1 MLEINVSAQPITF
14 CFNPAQQ
21 AVSGE
26 GFACFVRMD
35 LLQLANARGLQNRKS
50 FDFNG
55 NFNRLVCWC
64 WLNISTTTTICTRLY
79 FYGISSDL

>member
-35 LLQLANARGLQNRKS
+35 LLQLTNTCGFQDGKFFN
-50 FDFNG
+50 FNG
-55 NFNRLVCWC
+55 CGSKQKV
-64 WLNISTTTTICTRLY
+64 I
-79 FYGISSDL
+79 G